1 MEVNLVKSLKVSVL
15 DLDFFI
21 GEFIYEDSQ
30 TIIAEREG
38 TFIKFELDD
47 NDNLVQNKILKSEA
61 MYYVDLAE
69 RS

>member
-1 MEVNLVKSLKVSVL
+1 MFVNISKSLKIKVL

-21 GEFIYEDSQ
+21 GEFIYEDSK
-30 TIIAEREG
+30 TIIVERENV
-38 TFIKFELDD
+38 FIKFELDI

-69 RS
+69 RG